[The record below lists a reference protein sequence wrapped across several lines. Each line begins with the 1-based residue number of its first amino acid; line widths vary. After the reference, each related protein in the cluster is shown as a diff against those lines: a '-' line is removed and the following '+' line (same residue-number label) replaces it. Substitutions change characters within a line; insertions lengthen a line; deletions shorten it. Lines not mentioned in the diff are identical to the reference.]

1 MGMGIM
7 RVGVEELGITHY
19 HMRFLA
25 TITGPQVDF
34 IIRQRGTAATGHLLF
49 ITAPIATT

>member
-25 TITGPQVDF
+25 TITGPRADF
-34 IIRQRGTAATGHLLF
+34 IIRQREMAVTGHLLF
-49 ITAPIATT
+49 TAAPIATT